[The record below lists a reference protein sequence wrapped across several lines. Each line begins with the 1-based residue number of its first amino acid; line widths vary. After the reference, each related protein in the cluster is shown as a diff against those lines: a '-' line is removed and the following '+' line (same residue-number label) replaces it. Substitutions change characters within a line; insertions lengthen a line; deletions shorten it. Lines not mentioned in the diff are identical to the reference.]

1 MKFGNLLYEVV
12 IEESIKGKEK
22 FEEILRKWQITYPNI
37 TADDA
42 VKILKRHDAI
52 KSNITMDQPGV
63 VSFLARYDGIPQ
75 GTKKYEL
82 KDLRDVFKF
91 EVKHLVEFLTEFGN
105 FSIDLGD
112 VNSEESPESRL
123 KRIFKEKAEQKTDE
137 KIEESKKMWYDE
149 NTAIINENG
158 FRVYEIKSQDQVVRM
173 GYYYQEFHLEN
184 AKRDWISS
192 RRRHNPPWCVTG
204 RGGKVAEYAE
214 WEDPDGT
221 KHKDLLF
228 SQYANAYINYRKSQ
242 ERKFYFVIDENKTP
256 TDKYYISAL
265 QINRYGQFMVTSM
278 MNDGDTSMS
287 WDQIVNIYPKLEPH
301 RSKIIF
307 TQFSNSESSSD
318 GDINDNLLNRINED
332 EGNLN
337 DFCRLTKQRKSE
349 FINLGGTLSKPRSW
363 TCMDTDLRRLYIST
377 MSIANATTKFSTF
390 EFLSATLRVPGIQAS
405 LQKRLEDLGKKEGIM
420 FLINHLFNYEFKIA
434 RRSVDN
440 SELNIYES
448 TRTKKFGIFSAN
460 KLNWYERNGI
470 IFEPIFNLLPTEI
483 YRDKENGKTYMVE
496 IYSDTNSANEKSFYA
511 AYDTNASNVKK
522 SAHFFTYDA
531 WSKLKETGKIVK
543 QDESKRSGEIKNLE
557 PDVDVD
563 IKETKKGF

>member
-1 MKFGNLLYEVV
+1 MKIGNLVYEMV
-12 IEESIKGKEK
+12 IEESMKSKEK
-22 FEEILRKWQITYPNI
+22 FEEILKKWQVTYPNM

-52 KSNITMDQPGV
+52 KNNITMDQPGV

-82 KDLRDVFKF
+82 KDLRDIFKF
-91 EVKHLVEFLTEFGN
+91 EIKHLVEFLTEFGN

-112 VNSEESPESRL
+112 VDNEESPESRL

-137 KIEESKKMWYDE
+137 KVEESKKMWTDE
-149 NTAIINENG
+149 NTATVNENG
-158 FRVYEIKSQDQVVRM
+158 FRVYEIKNQDQAVRM

-184 AKRDWISS
+184 YKRKYINKEPNL
-192 RRRHNPPWCVTG
+192 RPPWCVTG
-204 RGGKVAEYAE
+204 RGGKVSEYIEYDA
-214 WEDPDGT
+214 PDGT
-221 KHKDLLF
+221 KRKDYLF
-228 SQYANAYINYRKSQ
+228 SQYVNAYINYRKGQ
-242 ERKFYFVIDENKTP
+242 DRKFYFVIDENKTP
-256 TDKYYISAL
+256 TDRYYMSAL

-278 MNDGDTSMS
+278 MNDGDNAMS
-287 WDQIVNIYPKLEPH
+287 WDQIVNIYPKLEPY

-307 TQFSNSESSSD
+307 TQFSNEETSSD

-337 DFCRLTKQRKSE
+337 DFCRLTKARKSE

-363 TCMDTDLRRLYIST
+363 SCMDSDLRRLYIST
-377 MSIANATTKFSTF
+377 MSLDNATTKFSTF

-440 SELNIYES
+440 NQINIYES
-448 TRTKKFGIFSAN
+448 TRTKKFGIFSAIR
-460 KLNWYERNGI
+460 LNWYEKNGI
-470 IFEPIFNLLPTEI
+470 IFEPIYNLLPTEI
-483 YRDKENGKTYMVE
+483 YRDKEIGKTFMVE
-496 IYSDTNSANEKSFYA
+496 IYSDTNSPNEKSFYA

-531 WSKLKETGKIVK
+531 WNKLKETGKIVK
-543 QDESKRSGEIKNLE
+543 QDESKRSGDIKNLE
-557 PDVDVD
+557 PDSDVD
-563 IKETKKGF
+563 IKEIKKGI